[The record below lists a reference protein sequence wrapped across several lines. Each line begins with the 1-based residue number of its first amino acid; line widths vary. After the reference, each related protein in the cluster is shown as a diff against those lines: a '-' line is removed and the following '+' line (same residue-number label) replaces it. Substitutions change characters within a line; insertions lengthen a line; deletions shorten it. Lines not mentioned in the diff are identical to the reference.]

1 MPSLPS
7 PRQSSLASDSLCQEE
22 SVIYYDNNSIIP
34 HLCVGV
40 LRVLKVCSPQC
51 RGLSCRP
58 LAEVRTEKEPKL
70 GLSCRWLQ
78 SEERVPGL

>member
-40 LRVLKVCSPQC
+40 LRVLKVCSP
-51 RGLSCRP
+51 RY
-58 LAEVRTEKEPKL
+58 AAAFHAVRWM
-70 GLSCRWLQ
+70 RWGQ
-78 SEERVPGL
+78 RKN